1 VIDLSMTGNGRAR
14 PAGTDPTGVIPALIQ
29 LTTAVLAQ
37 VLLELAAL
45 HAVIR

>member
-1 VIDLSMTGNGRAR
+1 MIDLSVAGNGRAR
-14 PAGTDPTGVIPALIQ
+14 SAGTDPAGVIPTLIQ